1 MDERLNHLPDR
12 WLNEPEAFVVALKLY
27 MTHYWQPTAE
37 GISGGSRKD

>member
-1 MDERLNHLPDR
+1 MSGSTIAGSLVKRAR
-12 WLNEPEAFVVALKLY
+12 GFVVALKLD